1 MSTKS
6 IADTVLEAKF
16 DRDTLETRVYTIKVT
31 IDGKDCAP
39 SGGDNSNRV
48 VLLSPTDTL
57 QWIVDETLWQETS
70 GFRIPPSEAG
80 ANLDQAMSKVI
91 ASSAQNLS
99 KVFQGT
105 QVTKTEICVNFD
117 MLRFVLQF

>member
-1 MSTKS
+1 MWKVTEMFFTGTCQLTTKS

-16 DRDTLETRVYTIKVT
+16 DRVTLETRVYTIRVT

-57 QWIVDETLWQETS
+57 QWIVELTIFTPMIIGGPGLMFIYWCSQYHYILNHI
-70 GFRIPPSEAG
+70 R
-80 ANLDQAMSKVI
+80 SKLL
-91 ASSAQNLS
+91 A
-99 KVFQGT
+99 
-105 QVTKTEICVNFD
+105 
-117 MLRFVLQF
+117 